1 MSTNPFG
8 VCLQENCEEDSQPEL
23 PSSTDMAKNLLS
35 SGKDILSGVL
45 SGDGLMVEE
54 SVQKNRLDICST
66 CEFFIKES
74 VRCTKCGCFM
84 NTKTMFKKVSCPVG
98 KW

>member
-1 MSTNPFG
+1 MSKDQFG
-8 VCLQENCEEDSQPEL
+8 VCLEPKCNDEEAEL
-23 PSSTDMAKNLLS
+23 PSMKDMAENLLS
-35 SGKDILSGVL
+35 SGKDILAGVL

-54 SVQKNRLDICST
+54 SVQKDRLDICST
-66 CEFFIKES
+66 CEFFITES

-84 NTKTMFKKVSCPVG
+84 KTKTMFKKVSCPMG